1 MKQAILNALSALNIS
16 DYSMTEQQRSSAE
29 LFFIKKRLDMRRVK
43 DTHEYSVTVYN
54 VFEEDGKKFR
64 GSSTVILFP
73 GTEAA
78 EITHQLEDAY
88 NAAGYVKNPYYDLY
102 EGPKE
107 AVKEVPSTLSAHTLS
122 QNAELMAAALFAAD
136 TRDDA
141 WLNSAEIFAC
151 RDHISI
157 FASTGTDVSYV
168 KYSCKGEFVAQA
180 KEPQD
185 VEQYFSFTY
194 NDLDT
199 DALAD
204 KVRHALNAVCDRAH
218 ATDCPEAGTY
228 DVVLSDRHMATLMD
242 LYVTRSRAA
251 MIYPHY
257 SDWEIGTAAQ
267 GEITT
272 GEALNI
278 TLMPHVPYSPEGIPM
293 RERTLLKDGTVQCIH
308 GTTRFCRYL
317 GIEPTGD
324 YFNTKLDNGTVSFDE
339 LKKGCLYPASFSD
352 FQMDPMDGHFG
363 GEIRLA

>member
-136 TRDDA
+136 TREDA

-151 RDHISI
+151 RDHILI

-199 DALAD
+199 DALTD
-204 KVRHALNAVCDRAH
+204 KVRHALDAVCDRAH

-228 DVVLSDRHMATLMD
+228 DVVLSDRHMATLME

-257 SDWEIGTAAQ
+257 
-267 GEITT
+267 
-272 GEALNI
+272 
-278 TLMPHVPYSPEGIPM
+278 
-293 RERTLLKDGTVQCIH
+293 
-308 GTTRFCRYL
+308 
-317 GIEPTGD
+317 
-324 YFNTKLDNGTVSFDE
+324 
-339 LKKGCLYPASFSD
+339 
-352 FQMDPMDGHFG
+352 
-363 GEIRLA
+363 